1 MINVFCKSLFFKI
14 IFLIV
19 LLVPFSGFSKNQIQ
33 KNVLY
38 VSSFS
43 EKNSWAIS
51 CKEEL
56 LNKFKESSYSI
67 NLLEIYLDEKKNSKE
82 EMIEIIKSYLSKNTV
97 KIDVILAFDY
107 GATDLFLTYT
117 DSVIIKIPIV
127 FVSELEPERKIEFR
141 NITGITSDYGVGQ

>member
-19 LLVPFSGFSKNQIQ
+19 LLIPFSGFSKNQIQ

-56 LNKFKESSYSI
+56 FNKFKESSYSI

-97 KIDVILAFDY
+97 
-107 GATDLFLTYT
+107 
-117 DSVIIKIPIV
+117 
-127 FVSELEPERKIEFR
+127 
-141 NITGITSDYGVGQ
+141 